1 MRNNST
7 GIQVLLQHF
16 DALWEPIRGDFR
28 GIHFSL
34 AKHFFFNM
42 GNEKAEVKENDLQVP
57 L

>member
-34 AKHFFFNM
+34 AKHFFLNM
-42 GNEKAEVKENDLQVP
+42 GNKKAEVKENDLQVP